1 MTLLAVLA
9 SGLAAFLAAGAL
21 AGLLPAG
28 NRARRTSRRA
38 SRRQEW
44 LTQAGVALTP
54 AQFWVTSAV
63 VGFVLF
69 LLGLALTS
77 TPVVALAPALG
88 GACLPAAAIARQRN
102 RRLRAVQEAWPDGLR
117 ELLASV
123 AAGRSLAQALQVL
136 AADGPAAL
144 RATFARYPQLARVVG
159 TTAALESI
167 KAELADPTSDRV
179 LDVLVVA
186 HERGGPAVVDILHD
200 LADDTVRDLRTIESI
215 ATDAL
220 EQRLNAAAV
229 FMLPWLVLLLLTA
242 RAGPFRDF
250 YQQPGGL
257 LVVTVGALMS
267 TGGLLAVQRLAARP
281 TETRILVPDDE
292 AGTA

>member
-9 SGLAAFLAAGAL
+9 SGLAAFLLAGSL
-21 AGLLPAG
+21 LGLLPQP
-28 NRARRTSRRA
+28 RRRSTARI

-54 AQFWVTSAV
+54 SQFWLASTV
-63 VGFVLF
+63 VGVTVF
-69 LLGLALTS
+69 LLALALTA

-88 GACLPAAAIARQRN
+88 AACLPGAAIARQRN

-136 AADGPAAL
+136 AADGPPAL
-144 RATFARYPQLARVVG
+144 RATFSRYPQLARVVG
-159 TTAALESI
+159 TAAALEAI

-186 HERGGPAVVDILHD
+186 HERGGPAVVEILHD
-200 LADDTVRDLRTIESI
+200 LADDTVRDLRTLEGI

-220 EQRLNAAAV
+220 EQRLNAGAV
-229 FMLPWLVLLLLTA
+229 FLLPWLVLVLLTA

-250 YQQPGGL
+250 YQRPGGL
-257 LVVTVGALMS
+257 LVVLIGAVMS
-267 TGGLLAVQRLAARP
+267 AVGLLAVQRLAGRP
-281 TETRILVPDDE
+281 TEERVLVSDDE
-292 AGTA
+292 VVLP

>member
-1 MTLLAVLA
+1 MAGGHGGDRVTGR
-9 SGLAAFLAAGAL
+9 SG
-21 AGLLPAG
+21 
-28 NRARRTSRRA
+28 
-38 SRRQEW
+38 

-54 AQFWVTSAV
+54 AQFWLASGVVSAI
-63 VGFVLF
+63 VLV
-69 LLGLALTS
+69 LAIALTA

-88 GACLPAAAIARQRN
+88 AAFLPGVAIARQRN

-136 AADGPAAL
+136 AADGPSAL
-144 RATFARYPQLARVVG
+144 RATFGRYPQLARVVG

-186 HERGGPAVVDILHD
+186 HERGGPAVVEILHD
-200 LADDTVRDLRTIESI
+200 LADDTVRDLRTLEGIS
-215 ATDAL
+215 TDAL

-229 FMLPWLVLLLLTA
+229 FLLPWLVLLLLTA
-242 RAGPFRDF
+242 RPGPFRTF
-250 YQQPGGL
+250 YQDAGGL
-257 LVVTVGALMS
+257 LVVGAGALMS
-267 TGGLLAVQRLAARP
+267 AGGMLAVQRLAARP
-281 TETRILVPDDE
+281 TEPRILVPDD
-292 AGTA
+292 GRGPS

>member
-9 SGLAAFLAAGAL
+9 SALAAFLAAGAL
-21 AGLLPAG
+21 LGLLPTFS
-28 NRARRTSRRA
+28 ARRSARRA

-54 AQFWVTSAV
+54 AQFWLASSV
-63 VGFVLF
+63 VGLVVF
-69 LLGLALTS
+69 LLTLALTS

-88 GACLPAAAIARQRN
+88 GACLPGAAIARQRN

-136 AADGPAAL
+136 AADGPPAL
-144 RATFARYPQLARVVG
+144 RVTFARYPQLARVVG
-159 TTAALESI
+159 TTAALEAI

-186 HERGGPAVVDILHD
+186 HERGGPAVVEILHD
-200 LADDTVRDLRTIESI
+200 LADDTVRDLRTLEGI

-242 RAGPFRDF
+242 RPGPFRGF
-250 YQQPGGL
+250 YQRPAGL
-257 LVVTVGALMS
+257 LVVAAGALMS
-267 TGGLLAVQRLAARP
+267 AFGLAAVQRLAARP
-281 TETRILVPDDE
+281 TETRVLVPDE
-292 AGTA
+292 EGVAP